1 MNLEQELGNEM
12 LKLYGIA
19 KEKCNYNATRFI
31 QMFYK
36 LGAIETA
43 KTLINSKNPTD
54 GFTAMW
60 ECHCLDLTIEF
71 LALNPKFKELFSNE
85 ELAKARK
92 RLIDYGYNLINS

>member
-36 LGAIETA
+36 LG
-43 KTLINSKNPTD
+43 
-54 GFTAMW
+54 
-60 ECHCLDLTIEF
+60 
-71 LALNPKFKELFSNE
+71 
-85 ELAKARK
+85 RQ
-92 RLIDYGYNLINS
+92 

>member
-43 KTLINSKNPTD
+43 KTLINSKIRP
-54 GFTAMW
+54 M
-60 ECHCLDLTIEF
+60 
-71 LALNPKFKELFSNE
+71 AL
-85 ELAKARK
+85 
-92 RLIDYGYNLINS
+92 RLCGNVIVST